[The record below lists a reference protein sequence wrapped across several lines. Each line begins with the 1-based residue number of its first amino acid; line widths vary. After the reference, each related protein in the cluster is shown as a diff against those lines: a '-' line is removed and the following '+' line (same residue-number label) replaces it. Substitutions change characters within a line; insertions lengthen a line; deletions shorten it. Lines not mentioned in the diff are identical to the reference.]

1 MIAKLTKLSTL
12 VLALPAL
19 LVGAAF
25 AQGEAYGGEAAL
37 LLFSGDDF
45 QGEVREVFD
54 PIGALPALAFN
65 DRARSVAVLAG
76 AWEVC
81 EHSNFTGRCV
91 YLRQDVSD
99 LRTFRM
105 STNISSVRP
114 IFEQTDAAHG
124 LMFIRNR
131 DGSIRYA
138 DQSFNGYDNYAYND
152 YNHGYQTS
160 INLNV
165 FHYGYS
171 PDYRRHGYYHPRAG
185 YGPYGFGYVRPGRS
199 RVRYIHNP
207 RAYSYGHN
215 RYGGNRDR
223 ARHRGDVRGH
233 HGARN
238 GGATLYTDSRG
249 RGASLGLNRGVRDLS
264 RYRFND
270 NVSSI
275 DIREGRWEVCEH
287 ANYKGRCEVI
297 DASTGRLNG
306 LRLNDNI
313 SSIRPVGGVTGR
325 RGHRQDARSDRRNR
339 GNGNDLNRRMPR
351 NSDAIRVTRG
361 NGADTNRPRLDR
373 GANIGRRDGEL
384 VGGRQAGRAD
394 RERRARVDRN
404 RTRQGGRDVRAR
416 QQPQQAVVPSP
427 RARQRPHVQRRQQAQ
442 PQQQRRAER
451 PVREARPKRP
461 AAVREARQPK
471 RPSPRS
477 PAGIR
482 SRNEVQID

>member
-1 MIAKLTKLSTL
+1 MIAKLTKLSAL

-19 LVGAAF
+19 LVGAAN
-25 AQGEAYGGEAAL
+25 AQGEAYGDAAAL
-37 LLFSGDDF
+37 LLFSGEDF

-54 PIGALPALAFN
+54 PIAEMPALAFN
-65 DRARSVAVLAG
+65 DRARSVAVLEG

-99 LRTFRM
+99 LRAFRM
-105 STNISSVRP
+105 NANISSARP
-114 IFEQTDAAHG
+114 ILEYTDAAHG

-138 DQSFNGYDNYAYND
+138 DQSFNGYDNHAYTD

-160 INLNV
+160 VNLNV

-185 YGPYGFGYVRPGRS
+185 FGPYGFGYVRPGRQ
-199 RVRYIHNP
+199 RVRYHHDP
-207 RAYSYGHN
+207 RAYTYGHG
-215 RYGGNRDR
+215 RYGGDRHRARDR
-223 ARHRGDVRGH
+223 RDVRGH

-270 NVSSI
+270 NASSI

-313 SSIRPVGGVTGR
+313 SSIRPLDGPTGR
-325 RGHRQDARSDRRNR
+325 RGNRQDARSDRRNR
-339 GNGNDLNRRMPR
+339 RNGDDVNRRTPR

-361 NGADTNRPRLDR
+361 NTADTNRPRRDR
-373 GANIGRRDGEL
+373 NANIDRRGGEL
-384 VGGRQAGRAD
+384 SGGRQAGRAD
-394 RERRARVDRN
+394 RERGVRSDRN
-404 RTRQGGRDVRAR
+404 RSRQGGREARAR
-416 QQPQQAVVPSP
+416 QQQSAVAPSP
-427 RARQRPHVQRRQQAQ
+427 RAQQRPQVQRRQQTQ
-442 PQQQRRAER
+442 PQQRRAER
-451 PVREARPKRP
+451 PVREARPQRP

-471 RPSPRS
+471 RPNPRS